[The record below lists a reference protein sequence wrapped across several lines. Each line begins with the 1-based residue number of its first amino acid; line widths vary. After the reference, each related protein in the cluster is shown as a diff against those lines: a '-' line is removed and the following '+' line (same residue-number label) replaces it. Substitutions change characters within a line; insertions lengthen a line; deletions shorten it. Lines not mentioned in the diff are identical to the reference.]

1 MIPGGKTDLFS
12 GPGYLNNFPG
22 VLPLQVYSY
31 LSDFTGFRFAT
42 LHVWELTVSNATA
55 KAITGPAMKC
65 PDWHWGMEIK
75 SSQEDF
81 SQKQSNG
88 HGYEKSNGQ
97 PFCITGQ

>member
-12 GPGYLNNFPG
+12 GPGYLNNFPE

-55 KAITGPAMKC
+55 KAIAGPAMKAQTC
-65 PDWHWGMEIK
+65 IGVWKLNLPRKI
-75 SSQEDF
+75 F
-81 SQKQSNG
+81 P
-88 HGYEKSNGQ
+88 KSNAMGMAMKKAMASH
-97 PFCITGQ
+97 FV